1 MSIRKMWR
9 IGIREAKMI
18 LHDPRAFMFFLVVPF
33 IVTFLFG
40 FLFINHMVLGIRVA
54 VVDQANTQV
63 SRYISRS
70 FDESMRFDVEYYLES
85 EAEAVKMIEQD
96 KVDVILLIPKDFT
109 YNLNRGKNTNVL
121 IGINAV
127 NSIINNT
134 SIAGAMEIIQNCS
147 VRLSAAG
154 LIAKGATVDM
164 AKNKIIPITGVM
176 RPWFNSQYSY
186 LNYFFLGVVAIA
198 LQQLMILAAA
208 TSFAKEKEQK
218 TLPELVS
225 CASNSV
231 LAGLGKLLFYWVI
244 ALIIMVSVYYITFK
258 VYAIPMRGKPGD
270 IIALGIP
277 FIIASLGIGMCIGLL
292 CKNQINA
299 MHWTM
304 LLTYPCYLISGYA
317 WPHSLM
323 PDFLVKLSQVVPI
336 THIAEHTRDIAL
348 LGHGFSYI
356 KQDLLIL
363 SAMAVAATV
372 IGLLLFVWQSKKKGG
387 KATC

>member
-1 MSIRKMWR
+1 MFSK
-9 IGIREAKMI
+9 
-18 LHDPRAFMFFLVVPF
+18 AFRGRSYSKRCYCGYGKKQDNAYNGCNATMVQFPIQLFELLFF
-33 IVTFLFG
+33 G
-40 FLFINHMVLGIRVA
+40 
-54 VVDQANTQV
+54 
-63 SRYISRS
+63 
-70 FDESMRFDVEYYLES
+70 
-85 EAEAVKMIEQD
+85 
-96 KVDVILLIPKDFT
+96 
-109 YNLNRGKNTNVL
+109 
-121 IGINAV
+121 
-127 NSIINNT
+127 
-134 SIAGAMEIIQNCS
+134 CS
-147 VRLSAAG
+147 G
-154 LIAKGATVDM
+154 
-164 AKNKIIPITGVM
+164 
-176 RPWFNSQYSY
+176 Y
-186 LNYFFLGVVAIA
+186 
-198 LQQLMILAAA
+198 A

-387 KATC
+387 EATC